1 MDDSFSD
8 RALAAKDKF
17 GGHVVIGGKNYAQ
30 GSSREHAAIAPR
42 YLGQYAVIAK
52 NYARIGWQNLVNFGI
67 VPLEFVN
74 ETDYDDVKQ
83 SDVLSFKGLTD
94 ALRNGD
100 SIRVKNITQDAEYEV
115 THQMSPRQV
124 KIMLAGGVIN
134 YIRQKA

>member
-8 RALAAKDKF
+8 RALAAKDNF
-17 GGHVVIGGKNYAQ
+17 GTHVVIGSKNYAQ

-42 YLGQYAVIAK
+42 
-52 NYARIGWQNLVNFGI
+52 
-67 VPLEFVN
+67 
-74 ETDYDDVKQ
+74 
-83 SDVLSFKGLTD
+83 
-94 ALRNGD
+94 NGD
-100 SIRVKNITQDAEYEV
+100 TIRVKNITQDAEYEV